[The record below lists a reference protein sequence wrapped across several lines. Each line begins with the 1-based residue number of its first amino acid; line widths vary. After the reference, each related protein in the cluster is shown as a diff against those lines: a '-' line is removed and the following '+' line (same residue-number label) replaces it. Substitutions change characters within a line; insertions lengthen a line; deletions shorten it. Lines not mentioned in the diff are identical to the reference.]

1 MNLFLVR
8 KNRHQIAF
16 LLLAILL
23 VAGCTKKMIYSNI
36 DWLAV
41 EFLDDYVSLSREQE
55 ALLEEKVRLLAQ
67 WHKEEELPLYIQHLN
82 ELQSLTASS
91 ISVAVLQQHRN
102 KVEQHFDRLL
112 SKIAPDLF
120 SLSLQLSPE
129 QEQEFLAN
137 VRDEYRA
144 RDQKYLGKT
153 EQEIREIIY
162 DKVLEWL
169 ENWIG
174 EPNQAQK
181 QRARQL
187 SEQVRVSVSQWRE
200 YRATIYQELQF
211 LFDNKNNAAVYQQVF
226 MQLLFEPESYYSDS
240 LEKRLKEN
248 LKLTDQFTIEIAQSM
263 TKRQWYHYYG
273 KIDEWRELALDL
285 SD

>member
-1 MNLFLVR
+1 
-8 KNRHQIAF
+8 
-16 LLLAILL
+16 
-23 VAGCTKKMIYSNI
+23 MIYSNI

-41 EFLDDYVSLSREQE
+41 EFLDDYVSLSSEQE
-55 ALLEEKVRLLAQ
+55 ALLEEKVRLLVQ
-67 WHKEEELPLYIQHLN
+67 WHKEEELPIYIQHLN
-82 ELQSLTASS
+82 ELQNLTASS
-91 ISVAVLQQHRN
+91 ISVEVLQQHRN
-102 KVEQHFDRLL
+102 KVQKHFERLL

-137 VRDEYRA
+137 VRDEYRV

-153 EQEIREIIY
+153 EQEIRQIIY
-162 DKVLEWL
+162 DKALEWL
-169 ENWIG
+169 EDWIG

-187 SEQVRVSVSQWRE
+187 SEQVGVSVSQWRE
-200 YRATIYQELQF
+200 YRASIYQELQF

-226 MQLLFEPESYYSDS
+226 MQLLFEPESYYSES
-240 LEKRLKEN
+240 LDKRLQEN

-263 TKRQWYHYYG
+263 TKRQWQHYYG

-285 SD
+285 SE